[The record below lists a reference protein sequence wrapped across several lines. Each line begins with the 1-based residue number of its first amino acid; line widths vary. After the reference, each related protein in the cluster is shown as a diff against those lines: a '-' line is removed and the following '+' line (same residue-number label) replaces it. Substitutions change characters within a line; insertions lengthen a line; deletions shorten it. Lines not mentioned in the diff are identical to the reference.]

1 MKLLENIIARDDRFV
16 EEVRRAK
23 AKQIV
28 SINANESEIQWK
40 RPPSGWVKVNVDA
53 SVSLI
58 DNRAGVGVVFRDS
71 GGRWIRGAARSVG
84 RCNALLAEMWT
95 IHDGLLHAWLRG
107 YRRVVVESDCLKVEL
122 YHIGRGR
129 NQVTD
134 RMAARGCNSERTAV
148 LLSLPPM
155 EIRGLV
161 EEELR
166 NSNMVTVEFVR

>member
-40 RPPSGWVKVNVDA
+40 RPPSGWVKV
-53 SVSLI
+53 
-58 DNRAGVGVVFRDS
+58 
-71 GGRWIRGAARSVG
+71 
-84 RCNALLAEMWT
+84 
-95 IHDGLLHAWLRG
+95 
-107 YRRVVVESDCLKVEL
+107 
-122 YHIGRGR
+122 
-129 NQVTD
+129 TD